1 MTKIDLNALIED
13 CEQRLDEAQ
22 AAVASGLFIDLSD
35 LPQRIAML
43 CSRAVSEK
51 RTDVATRLAGLIA
64 RLDLLEQALR
74 AQITTLG
81 GQAGSNP
88 QEAAKRYRAAGA
100 AESEE

>member
-1 MTKIDLNALIED
+1 MNKIDFDDLLEA
-13 CEQRLDEAQ
+13 CEQRLDEARAEV
-22 AAVASGLFIDLSD
+22 AAGQFVDLSD

-51 RTDVATRLAGLIA
+51 RTEVATRLAGLIA
-64 RLDLLEQALR
+64 SLDQLEGALR
-74 AQITTLG
+74 AQITALG
-81 GQAGSNP
+81 GQAGPGP

>member
-1 MTKIDLNALIED
+1 MNTIDLDALIAG

-22 AAVASGLFIDLSD
+22 AEVASGHLVDLSD

-51 RTDVATRLAGLIA
+51 RTEVATRLAGLIA
-64 RLDLLEQALR
+64 SLDQLERALR
-74 AQITTLG
+74 AQITSLG
-81 GQAGSNP
+81 GHAGPGP

-100 AESEE
+100 AETEE